1 MAYVGATEGEEVGAS
16 VQVGGEVGDE
26 GSNVGTTATRD
37 TKGRGGGRRV
47 KGEELE
53 GVDSDGATLA
63 LYGLAAALRFVEAL
77 APHFHS
83 GGHRRGLKDVSGKAQ
98 ESPTN
103 GVFVGHRGVL
113 ETCDPAFRVQG
124 IGDGTETGGGN
135 VGLTEACH
143 VPGEAGCA
151 AQQQDQEA

>member
-1 MAYVGATEGEEVGAS
+1 MAYVGATEGGEVGAS
-16 VQVGGEVGDE
+16 VQVGREVGEE
-26 GSNVGTTATRD
+26 GSNVSTTATQD
-37 TKGRGGGRRV
+37 TKGRGGSRHV

-53 GVDSDGATLA
+53 GVDRDGATLA

-83 GGHRRGLKDVSGKAQ
+83 GGHRRGLKDVSGEAQ

-103 GVFVGHRGVL
+103 GVSVGRRGVL
-113 ETCDPAFRVQG
+113 EACDPAFRVQG

-135 VGLTEACH
+135 VGPIEACH
-143 VPGEAGCA
+143 VPGEGSISPTRS
-151 AQQQDQEA
+151 EE

>member
-1 MAYVGATEGEEVGAS
+1 MAYGGATEGGEIGAS
-16 VQVGGEVGDE
+16 VQVGREVGDE
-26 GSNVGTTATRD
+26 GSYVGAAAARD
-37 TKGRGGGRRV
+37 TKGRGGGRRIKV
-47 KGEELE
+47 EELE
-53 GVDSDGATLA
+53 VVNRDGATLA

-113 ETCDPAFRVQG
+113 EACDLAFRVQG
-124 IGDGTETGGGN
+124 IGDGTKTGGGN
-135 VGLTEACH
+135 VGLIEACH
-143 VPGEAGCA
+143 VLGEAGCA
-151 AQQQDQEA
+151 AQQQDKEA